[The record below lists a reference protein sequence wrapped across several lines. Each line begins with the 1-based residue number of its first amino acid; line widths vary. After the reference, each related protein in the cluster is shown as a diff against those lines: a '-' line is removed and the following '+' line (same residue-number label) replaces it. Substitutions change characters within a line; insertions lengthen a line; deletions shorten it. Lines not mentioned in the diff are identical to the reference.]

1 VVVADSVGMVSRGFV
16 RWVLRPASREDGG
29 DGGVAGA
36 RRGSRR
42 VYAPPAEA
50 TVFDRLG
57 TDLGSEPTIA
67 GLPFGRGR
75 IVFVADPDL
84 FRNAIV
90 RNGDAAVQVVRLV
103 EWLADGNARE
113 RIVFDEYHQGFGMQ
127 ASAMRVARRTLVE
140 TRAGRVVFQL
150 AIAALVLL
158 LAVGVRPIRPRPRT
172 RFQRRS
178 PLEHVGALARAYAA
192 VHAGGR
198 AARLLVRG
206 LRRRTAGTRGA
217 GDEVAFLQR
226 VADRHPEVV
235 DDVAKLTRSMEQDDT
250 AGDDVTAAIV
260 RVERALTG

>member
-1 VVVADSVGMVSRGFV
+1 
-16 RWVLRPASREDGG
+16 
-29 DGGVAGA
+29 
-36 RRGSRR
+36 
-42 VYAPPAEA
+42 
-50 TVFDRLG
+50 VFDRLG

-103 EWLADGNARE
+103 EWLAEEGARE
-113 RIVFDEYHQGFGMQ
+113 RIVFDEYHQGFGTQ

-198 AARLLVRG
+198 ATRLLVRG

-217 GDEVAFLQR
+217 GDEAAFLQR
-226 VADRHPEVV
+226 IADRHPEVA
-235 DDVAKLTRSMEQDDT
+235 DDVAKLTRSMEPDDT
-250 AGDDVTAAIV
+250 AGDEVTAAIV